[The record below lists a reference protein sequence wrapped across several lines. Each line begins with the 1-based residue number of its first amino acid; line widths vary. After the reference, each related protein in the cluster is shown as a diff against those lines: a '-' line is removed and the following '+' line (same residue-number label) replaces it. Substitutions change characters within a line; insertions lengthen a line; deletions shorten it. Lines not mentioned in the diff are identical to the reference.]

1 MAFLKKNFNNLIYA
15 LVLAVVG
22 VLCIIADTA
31 ESAGTRVDA
40 FNAISTTVGIVL
52 IVVASLA
59 LVLSIVASFLA
70 KKSVLIAGLG
80 SALILGAGLF
90 FVVNTNVA
98 GELIVLFIQLV
109 PYLLICGSALLVLHG
124 IFCLIF
130 GFVNKA
136 VKEGLIGGIVS
147 ILIGAVTMVL
157 GFLTIGNDVCF
168 VGVPGELLAEVG
180 LMMKWCS
187 PFRKTF
193 ILYNSTDYSGYFC
206 HPNAFVSK
214 GFEYNAALFGS
225 ISGFKLLQVAVENMY
240 RLRGGE
246 FAEELD
252 DWKR

>member
-157 GFLTIGNDVCF
+157 GFLTIGNDPVIQKQLMIFGIIVILMAVFEIVSCF
-168 VGVPGELLAEVG
+168 TQIP
-180 LMMKWCS
+180 
-187 PFRKTF
+187 T
-193 ILYNSTDYSGYFC
+193 
-206 HPNAFVSK
+206 
-214 GFEYNAALFGS
+214 
-225 ISGFKLLQVAVENMY
+225 AVVIVKKDE
-240 RLRGGE
+240 E
-246 FAEELD
+246 EKPEEPAEE
-252 DWKR
+252 KPEEKPAENA